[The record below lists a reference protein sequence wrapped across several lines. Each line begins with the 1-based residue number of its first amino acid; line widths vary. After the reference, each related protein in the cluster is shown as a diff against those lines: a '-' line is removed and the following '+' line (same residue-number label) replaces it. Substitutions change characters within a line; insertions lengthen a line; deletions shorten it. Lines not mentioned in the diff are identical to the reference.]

1 MRYIKV
7 LLLAVLF
14 FLALIFFFQ
23 NQAALSQKMALTL
36 HLFFL
41 PAMTSIELPF
51 YFLVISA
58 FFIGVLLA
66 VSFLAWEKFTTSAKL
81 MKTKWRVSSLERE
94 VEKLRKQV
102 ESVPQAT
109 RKFFHRSKPQEAAPA
124 SAVQD
129 KSAQPETKAASVD
142 DIVAPDP
149 DKA

>member
-94 VEKLRKQV
+94 VEKLRK
-102 ESVPQAT
+102 
-109 RKFFHRSKPQEAAPA
+109 HRSKPQEAAPA